1 MATTAFKI
9 PYGTI
14 SAICDSLKDIIPKA
28 AIKVDKDGLSFCLN
42 DTTITSAVALHIDAD
57 RLPAFSCP
65 APISLGLHLGN
76 LGVLLKAI
84 ACTPEDL
91 IRITHSEPDR
101 FVRVISERLNTKRE
115 KYDEFRLTLADCPLE
130 SAEVEIGDSL
140 ITAAIP
146 ANEFSTMAKEISILS
161 SDFKLS
167 GQNSTVNFEF
177 QADIVQ
183 GSINYTT
190 NTESSSRVVK
200 VSVNEP
206 TS

>member
-9 PYGTI
+9 PYGTLYG
-14 SAICDSLKDIIPKA
+14 ICDSLKDIIPKA
-28 AIKVDKDGLSFCLN
+28 AVKVTKTGLSFCLN
-42 DTTITSAVALHIDAD
+42 DTTITTVVALSIDAD

-65 APISLGLHLGN
+65 ASITLGLHLGN
-76 LGVLLKAI
+76 LGVLLKAM

-91 IRITHSEPDR
+91 ICITHCETDR
-101 FVRVISERLNTKRE
+101 YIRVASERLNTKRE
-115 KYDEFRLTLADCPLE
+115 KYDEFRMTLVQCPLD
-130 SAEVEIGDSL
+130 SAEIEITDSL
-140 ITAAIP
+140 ISAAIP

-190 NTESSSRVVK
+190 NKESSSRVVK